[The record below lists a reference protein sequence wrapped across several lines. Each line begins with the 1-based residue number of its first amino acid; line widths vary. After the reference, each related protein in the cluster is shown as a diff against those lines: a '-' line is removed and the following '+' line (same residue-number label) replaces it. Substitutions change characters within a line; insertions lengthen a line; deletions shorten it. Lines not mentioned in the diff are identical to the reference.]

1 MSGQLADQSIVCVF
15 TYKVHE
21 GDRGWSVCQY
31 RDRQTRKIFKAVGT
45 SLPQSKNVPVKLIG
59 YWGVNKK
66 DGSRQF
72 EVSYYETVEPTGETE
87 IVAFLASLKCGIG
100 PTKAQRVFERFGEKT
115 WDVLDHHPEMLKD
128 VQGISDE
135 TIQKFV
141 KAHAES
147 TVTRNLIELF
157 SKAGVSAESHQ
168 LSKIAEKI
176 SGAIEVIRENPYI
189 LYRKGIFS
197 FDKCDALAT
206 YFGMPEDHA
215 YRLDAITYKVLHDA
229 STSGHV
235 CLPKD
240 EFMDSMMKQSGC
252 SREKCAEAAKAAF
265 SRKEIQSAN
274 KCIFLAEKYKEE
286 ADICSSIAFL
296 MRSGYG
302 PVYALDRIIDAY
314 EKENFKLADSQKAA
328 VEMVFQNQV
337 SVITGGPGTGKTTV
351 TKAVLYAHQKVYGR
365 ESRPLLLAPT
375 GKAARRMSEA
385 TGFPAQTIHSAVGWK
400 GDDTPMNQDETPL
413 DGNLVIIDESSMM
426 DQFIASVLLKRIERG
441 ARVVFVG
448 DIDQLPSVGAGYVL
462 HDLIASGVIAVTRLN
477 VIYRQAGDNP
487 IITNAHRINN
497 GNWDLVED
505 KESFVFLETTSDGEA
520 FEKALRMYVKMVKKY
535 GVENVVLL
543 NPQRNNT
550 ELSVDNFNLKL
561 QEMLNPPVQ
570 GKFEMTVGKTVY
582 RENDIVM
589 ELKNGENAKNG
600 DVGVIRQIIRR
611 PDPDAPREWNYFA
624 IIEFNH
630 DGDLL
635 EYSSKDL
642 QHITHAWCT
651 TVHKAQGAEYETVI
665 EVVTMKHA
673 SMLKKNLIYTGVTRA
688 KKRVCLIGEKE
699 ALKRA
704 ITGDNAKQEQR
715 YTLLAQRLRKAL
727 GSNDEE

>member
-1 MSGQLADQSIVCVF
+1 
-15 TYKVHE
+15 
-21 GDRGWSVCQY
+21 
-31 RDRQTRKIFKAVGT
+31 
-45 SLPQSKNVPVKLIG
+45 
-59 YWGVNKK
+59 
-66 DGSRQF
+66 
-72 EVSYYETVEPTGETE
+72 
-87 IVAFLASLKCGIG
+87 
-100 PTKAQRVFERFGEKT
+100 
-115 WDVLDHHPEMLKD
+115 
-128 VQGISDE
+128 
-135 TIQKFV
+135 
-141 KAHAES
+141 
-147 TVTRNLIELF
+147 
-157 SKAGVSAESHQ
+157 
-168 LSKIAEKI
+168 
-176 SGAIEVIRENPYI
+176 
-189 LYRKGIFS
+189 
-197 FDKCDALAT
+197 
-206 YFGMPEDHA
+206 
-215 YRLDAITYKVLHDA
+215 
-229 STSGHV
+229 
-235 CLPKD
+235 
-240 EFMDSMMKQSGC
+240 
-252 SREKCAEAAKAAF
+252 
-265 SRKEIQSAN
+265 
-274 KCIFLAEKYKEE
+274 
-286 ADICSSIAFL
+286 
-296 MRSGYG
+296 
-302 PVYALDRIIDAY
+302 
-314 EKENFKLADSQKAA
+314 
-328 VEMVFQNQV
+328 
-337 SVITGGPGTGKTTV
+337 
-351 TKAVLYAHQKVYGR
+351 
-365 ESRPLLLAPT
+365 
-375 GKAARRMSEA
+375 MSEA

-497 GNWDLVED
+497 GSWDLVED
-505 KESFVFLETTSDGEA
+505 KESFVFLETTSDGET
-520 FEKALRMYVKMVKKY
+520 FEKAVRMYVKMVKKY

-570 GKFEMTVGKTVY
+570 GKFEMTVGKTAY

-704 ITGDNAKQEQR
+704 VTGDNAKQEQR

-727 GSNDEE
+727 GNNDEE